1 MALAYFDILVTQNDL
16 IAKLDATE
24 IGAPFSRISRIE
36 DYGVKVELKRAAN
49 LLDLMNA
56 LDADSPGIVAVNLLF
71 LPYSYEDFDHAVLV
85 VGANEEDIT
94 LLDPA
99 TKDGTQIVSV
109 DAFIAAWTERDC
121 ALAIISQ
128 S

>member
-56 LDADSPGIVAVNLLF
+56 LDAD
-71 LPYSYEDFDHAVLV
+71 
-85 VGANEEDIT
+85 
-94 LLDPA
+94 
-99 TKDGTQIVSV
+99 
-109 DAFIAAWTERDC
+109 
-121 ALAIISQ
+121 
-128 S
+128 